1 MSNTQKAY
9 LQLHICILLWGLTAI
24 LGKMISLSG
33 LVLVWWR
40 ILFTVVSLLLMPAVF
55 PDLKKLN
62 RVEIKRMASVG
73 IFIML
78 HWVCFYSS
86 IKYSNA
92 SITLSCLATTSI
104 CTALIEPLWNKTPF
118 KWYEIALGF
127 GIVPCMALMYGLMPS
142 TYYFGIFLGLGSAL
156 FAAIFTTLNKQLMD
170 NITISPVTVSFTELF
185 FGFLGVS
192 VLMPIYLYLSGDA
205 FMPSMTAKWFGLND
219 YGWLII
225 LSLACTTLPF
235 ILSLKS
241 LKHLSAFST
250 TLAVNL
256 EPVYGIILAWLVFEE
271 NKELNTNFYIGIV
284 FVLFIVALHPVLK
297 NKFEK

>member
-9 LQLHICILLWGLTAI
+9 LQLHLCILLWGLTAI

-40 ILFTVVSLLLMPAVF
+40 ILFTVISLLFIPGLFADF
-55 PDLKKLN
+55 KNLK
-62 RVEIKRMASVG
+62 RAEIYRMASIGV
-73 IFIML
+73 FIML

-86 IKYSNA
+86 IKYANA
-92 SITLSCLATTSI
+92 SITLSTLATTSI

-127 GIVPCMALMYGLMPS
+127 AIVPCMALMYGFMPS
-142 TYYFGIFLGLGSAL
+142 NYYFGIVLGLGAAL

-170 NITISPVTVSFTELF
+170 NITINPVTVSFTELS
-185 FGFLGVS
+185 FGFLGIS
-192 VLMPIYLYLSGDA
+192 VLMPLYLHLSADV
-205 FMPSMTAKWFGLND
+205 FIPNTTVKWFGLND
-219 YGWLII
+219 YGWLIF
-225 LSLACTTLPF
+225 LSLLCTTLPF

-256 EPVYGIILAWLVFEE
+256 EPVYGIVLAWLIFQE
-271 NKELNTNFYIGIV
+271 NKELGTNFYIGIV
-284 FVLFIVALHPVLK
+284 FVMLIVALHPILK